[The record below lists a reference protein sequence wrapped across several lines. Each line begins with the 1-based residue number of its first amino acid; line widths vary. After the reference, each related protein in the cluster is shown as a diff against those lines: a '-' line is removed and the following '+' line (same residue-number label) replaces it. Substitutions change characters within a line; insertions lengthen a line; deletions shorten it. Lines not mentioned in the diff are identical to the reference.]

1 MIISAGHWRG
11 NLGTC
16 DWTLSSVTQADAEVA
31 APIFDLRKHAPGTEA
46 EVLLE
51 ALLFESRAD
60 EASRS
65 ELFKQVLG
73 EAERRE
79 RLGDG
84 WRPLVGDWDTG
95 KKS

>member
-46 EVLLE
+46 EQ
-51 ALLFESRAD
+51 SRGTTV
-60 EASRS
+60 S
-65 ELFKQVLG
+65 
-73 EAERRE
+73 
-79 RLGDG
+79 
-84 WRPLVGDWDTG
+84 G
-95 KKS
+95 KRCS